1 MAAKNTKKK
10 EDEIE
15 VETET
20 SEPIEPVEQTMPKA
34 VNDPVKAAIDIA
46 GQRKPVESKD
56 MLSDLLVAQ
65 AKEGMISGEI
75 NNNNEPSGTPAL
87 SWPWNSSPINDTERT
102 WYGTK
107 GQWLTP
113 EMLNRLKTHPATGNY
128 SSAADDVNDSG
139 NASEMSPTELLKKYF
154 DQAFTTEEYK
164 GLSEQETKDITDKL
178 REQASKTEEDVLG
191 KYASM
196 TGGIPSTA
204 AVQQAA
210 KAGTDVIS
218 QLQDV
223 LDSREQEKYNRYRTE
238 QSDAYSKLSQLMSL
252 YGYNS
257 SGKKESTTGT
267 SETTTMP
274 DSLSTDVGSPNVF
287 SQIATVSGLDP
298 KTLSGYSSSRIE
310 KLGQTMLGED
320 NPNEMASGE
329 VFKAF
334 GPEAVA
340 YMIQLGYP
348 NEAPFLLSAII
359 DYLYENAYIDGNER
373 EEWLRETGLYKFYAN
388 EKARNNG

>member
-310 KLGQTMLGED
+310 KLGQTILGED

-329 VFKAF
+329 VFKSF

-359 DYLYENAYIDGNER
+359 DYLYENAYINGNER

>member
-20 SEPIEPVEQTMPKA
+20 SEPIELVEQTMPKA

-310 KLGQTMLGED
+310 KLGQTILGED

-329 VFKAF
+329 VFKSF

-359 DYLYENAYIDGNER
+359 DYLYENAYINGNER

>member
-46 GQRKPVESKD
+46 SKRKPAESKD

-310 KLGQTMLGED
+310 KLGQTILGED

-329 VFKAF
+329 VFKSF